1 VGDIS
6 GFFDNVDHYILAE
19 LIQRRVADQ
28 RFIDLYWKLVK
39 AGYVEKGVDTTPGV
53 LGPTGLVSFVQGPTP
68 TCLVRCLSPILSNI
82 YLNELDRYMEDYI
95 DKHSKT
101 LISKVNPKI
110 VNFSKIT
117 AHKYSE
123 TTTRDPRIFLK
134 ELKALRAQRNLRVG
148 QPVGRSRVRT
158 GVRIHYVRYAD
169 E

>member
-1 VGDIS
+1 MGDIK

-39 AGYVEKGVDTTPGV
+39 AGFVKGVDTNTHGV
-53 LGPTGLVSFVQGPTP
+53 PSSLVQGS
-68 TCLVRCLSPILSNI
+68 LVQGSLQGSLSPILSNI

-95 DKHSKT
+95 DKHKT
-101 LISKVNPKI
+101 LISKNPKI
-110 VNFSKIT
+110 NFSKIT

-123 TTTRDPRIFLK
+123 TTQPDSSIFLK
-134 ELKALRAQRNLRVG
+134 ELKAQRAQRNQL
-148 QPVGRSRVRT
+148 RSRVRS